1 MSGLNKEL
9 MDILG
14 IEYEFL
20 LIILGL
26 LFYYFKILSTNT
38 FFITNII
45 LVSFSIALYDVFLKK
60 ILLLN
65 VNNDYHKFI
74 INNVITIVTI
84 DLLINLI
91 RDYTNPKLNFMNYFN
106 IAIGCIFYETIVFK
120 LYNYNDMCNKRLKNI
135 TKTILRLATI
145 HILSN
150 FLNGNDYDQTWFDFS
165 FGQIFNFALFET
177 VFSEK
182 EILEK

>member
-1 MSGLNKEL
+1 MGGLNHEL

-14 IEYEFL
+14 IEYEYL

-26 LFYYFKILSTNT
+26 LFYYFNILSTNT
-38 FFITNII
+38 YFITNII

-65 VNNDYHKFI
+65 VNNDYYKFI

-91 RDYTNPKLNFMNYFN
+91 KDNHIKL
-106 IAIGCIFYETIVFK
+106 
-120 LYNYNDMCNKRLKNI
+120 
-135 TKTILRLATI
+135 
-145 HILSN
+145 
-150 FLNGNDYDQTWFDFS
+150 
-165 FGQIFNFALFET
+165 
-177 VFSEK
+177 
-182 EILEK
+182 